1 MKLRI
6 TVTDA
11 WDTVELEVSDALACR
26 AVKAEALAQCV
37 GGTVSQDDYLVK
49 FRGATVFNE
58 GATLSSLGIPDGG
71 SLVVL
76 PITRRPVR

>member
-6 TVTDA
+6 TVTDV
-11 WDTVELEVSDALACR
+11 WDTVELEVSDALVCR
-26 AVKAEALAQCV
+26 DAKVEALTQCI
-37 GGTVSQDDYLVK
+37 GGNASPDDYLVK

-76 PITRRPVR
+76 PVTRRPVR